1 MKLMFKTEENRVEYQ
16 LIKRNKSFILLA
28 YLTIVI
34 LNLAFRAII
43 PAHAG
48 FYAPHDDTL
57 GVRVAKNILD
67 GNWLGQWDNLILAKP
82 PGYSIYLSIAHIF
95 PFEITVFNQIL
106 VCAIALLF
114 SRLLHGIFLDQ
125 RKYGELV
132 SFLCFTYIIFNP
144 YFFSVEMSR
153 VYRTSTHA
161 IFILGFLVL
170 GFSLFNCVNRF
181 TSGLISFDTFKRR
194 VRAHVISMALLY
206 SFLILLRTESYWIL
220 LSTFSVGF
228 VLCAVLYIQI
238 REQKVKAKQLR
249 NLAPAMLL
257 LSVVAYLVPI
267 SFIGQLN
274 NTKYGSSLIENYY
287 SGNFANAIKD
297 WQRVEEGKDP
307 RAYIVVSNEQR
318 SAVYKISPSA
328 ASLKPYL
335 DLRPGESWLGQAC
348 NSPIRLCDNS
358 GAWFPW
364 FLRDA
369 VISSGLVSNES
380 DFQNFFRQIS
390 VDIKKACENGKLT
403 CGPIGL
409 GVGAKPLM
417 DLPFKTIFS
426 YSLDNSLDVLKS
438 SMTPNGSV
446 SNPDQFGAPTDVI
459 QMYHE
464 VVNYD
469 LNESQQGVKPNYAW
483 ELDFLQRAFSWINGL
498 AYVLALLGYLFAWK
512 HRNRKLIF
520 GALGLGIVSFAI
532 CLVGVSIAQVS
543 FGWRSEGPYLL
554 PLFPILQFLTLVG
567 MMSLISLIGQPSV
580 TRKSEK

>member
-1 MKLMFKTEENRVEYQ
+1 MLKTKQMRVKFPLINRGKS
-16 LIKRNKSFILLA
+16 LILIA
-28 YLTIVI
+28 YATIVI
-34 LNLAFRAII
+34 LNLAFRARI

-57 GVRVAKNILD
+57 GVRVAKNILE
-67 GNWLGQWDNLILAKP
+67 GNWLGQWDNLILSKP
-82 PGYSIYLSIAHIF
+82 PGYSIYLSIAHVF

-106 VCAIALLF
+106 VCGIALLF
-114 SRLLHGIFLDQ
+114 SRLLRGIFLEQ
-125 RKYGELV
+125 RKYGEIV
-132 SFLCFTYIIFNP
+132 SFFCFAYIIFNP

-170 GFSLFNCVNRF
+170 AFSLFNCINRF
-181 TSGLISFDTFKRR
+181 VSDLISFDNFKREL
-194 VRAHVISMALLY
+194 RAHIITMALLY

-220 LSTFSVGF
+220 LSTISVGF
-228 VLCAVLYIQI
+228 LFVTVLYMQT
-238 REQKVKAKQLR
+238 REQKVKAKQLKS
-249 NLAPAMLL
+249 LAPAMLL
-257 LSVVAYLVPI
+257 LSVAVYLVPI
-267 SFIGQLN
+267 SLIGQIN
-274 NTKYGSSLIENYY
+274 NAKYGSSLIENYY
-287 SGNFANAIKD
+287 SGNFANAIRD

-318 SAVYKISPSA
+318 AAVYEISPSA
-328 ASLKPYL
+328 ARLKPYL
-335 DLRPGESWLGQAC
+335 ELRPGEGWLGQAC
-348 NSPIRLCDNS
+348 NSPVQLCDNS

-369 VISSGLVSNES
+369 VISSGLVNNEI
-380 DFQNFFRQIS
+380 DFQNFFKQIS

-417 DLPFKTIFS
+417 DLPFNTVFS
-426 YSLDNSLDVLKS
+426 YSLNNSIDVLKS
-438 SMTPNGSV
+438 TITPNGIV
-446 SNPDQFGAPTDVI
+446 SNPDQFGAPIDVI

-464 VVNYD
+464 VINYD
-469 LNESQQGVKPNYAW
+469 LTESQQGVKPNYSW
-483 ELDFLQRAFSWINGL
+483 ELDFLQRAFLWINGA
-498 AYVLALLGYLFAWK
+498 AYIFAFFGYLFAWK

-520 GALGLGIVSFAI
+520 SALGLGIVSFAI
-532 CLVGVSIAQVS
+532 CLAGVSIAQIS

-567 MMSLISLIGQPSV
+567 LMSLISLNGQSSHI
-580 TRKSEK
+580 RKSE